1 MGTKMSEL
9 EELRTE
15 NERLRTLNRGLA
27 QQVVNGSTRL
37 EEAKRELLA
46 IGWDAAVAAM
56 RYTDGTPVEIAES
69 VNPYRE
75 PVL

>member
-27 QQVVNGSTRL
+27 QQVVNGSSRL
-37 EEAKRELLA
+37 EAARRELLA
-46 IGWDAAVAAM
+46 IGWDAAVSAM